1 MTEKRKGRAMAKGR
15 MDEEE
20 EEEEEE
26 GARKGF
32 ELLPERNGRFEVPP
46 RAQRNNKKC
55 QPPGGVSRLPGEM
68 SYDSLDSL
76 DRLR

>member
-32 ELLPERNGRFEVPP
+32 EGFLYRVEGSSS
-46 RAQRNNKKC
+46 QH
-55 QPPGGVSRLPGEM
+55 
-68 SYDSLDSL
+68 
-76 DRLR
+76 